1 MYYILLCLFSLL
13 SSSLVLH
20 LLKKKKEWY
29 PLVILNTDFALL
41 NHRQIILP
49 KYLAQITQEV
59 FFYLHEVA
67 SLKKFKQI

>member
-1 MYYILLCLFSLL
+1 MMHVLYFTLSFLIAEFFS
-13 SSSLVLH
+13 SFTFIE
-20 LLKKKKEWY
+20 KDWY

-59 FFYLHEVA
+59 FFLP
-67 SLKKFKQI
+67 S

>member
-1 MYYILLCLFSLL
+1 MMHVLYFTLSFLIAEFFS
-13 SSSLVLH
+13 SFTFIE
-20 LLKKKKEWY
+20 KKKKEWY

-59 FFYLHEVA
+59 FFLP
-67 SLKKFKQI
+67 S

>member
-49 KYLAQITQEV
+49 NYLAQITQEV
-59 FFYLHEVA
+59 YLRGC
-67 SLKKFKQI
+67 L